1 MQAEYPPFMFGY
13 GMIADAVAKI
23 QDRDAPE
30 VFNHE
35 YLRYTLGFGRESDR
49 AFIPLF
55 KRIGFLTTDGRPTA
69 LYQRLRDP
77 KHAAAAVREAMQ
89 AGYPMLY
96 AKHAD
101 ADTIDRKSLAA
112 SVAEVTGLVAGHTS
126 LRAIVGT
133 FLALRELASATATAD
148 AAGDRRKVVE
158 RRKGA

>member
-1 MQAEYPPFMFGY
+1 MLLDAQTGEQLAFSDTNHYAAQQIKGGVYPLSNTEQCPDFTRCG
-13 GMIADAVAKI
+13 
-23 QDRDAPE
+23 
-30 VFNHE
+30 
-35 YLRYTLGFGRESDR
+35 S
-49 AFIPLF
+49 
-55 KRIGFLTTDGRPTA
+55 
-69 LYQRLRDP
+69 
-77 KHAAAAVREAMQ
+77 MQ

-133 FLALRELASATATAD
+133 FLALRELASATATAE